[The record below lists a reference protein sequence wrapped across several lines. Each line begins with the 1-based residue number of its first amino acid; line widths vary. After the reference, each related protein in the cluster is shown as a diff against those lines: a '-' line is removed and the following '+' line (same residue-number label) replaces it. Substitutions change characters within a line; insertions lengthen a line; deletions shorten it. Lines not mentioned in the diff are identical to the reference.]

1 MAMNSRRYLKQMF
14 LFLVTVILPS
24 LVLVIFTLRM
34 IDQERELVQK
44 RTADE
49 HRYKAQEIGQRLRVR
64 LEKIKL
70 QEMKALVD
78 RIRFPGKFDYVNPE
92 VVLLSEVKGNNFLLP
107 WEVLQQHLESKRLLT
122 AADFAEK
129 IQRAEKLEFTD
140 NNIAL
145 AADLYH
151 RLMQMVSEP
160 VQKNYARLLLARAL
174 SKLKKKKEAV
184 AHYYQI
190 LALSFEITDEY
201 GIPLSLYAGRRLL
214 DMETDYAGIHS
225 KIRSGIE
232 EKRWLPPAASHL
244 LREIIEDICI
254 DVSEPSIRDD
264 LEDLSKLIQQYFTIQ
279 ERAQSLQKDFRSL
292 FSQTGRGEET
302 EVWIPFGEVPWF
314 VSLADS
320 PTGNDRILIAVDGNE
335 ILASLSSEKDFSN
348 TFPEEPKFI
357 TGISSEGDALGSN
370 FPGLRISFPPQEE
383 SLASQRWSSQR
394 LFYLLAL
401 ILVLSVTFFGG
412 YLLWRDVRRE
422 VKLAEMRSHFVSSVS
437 HELKTP
443 LTSIRMFAETLR
455 LGRSKDKKVQSEY
468 LDTIVNESE
477 RLTRLLNNVL
487 DFSKIEK
494 GKRIYRKD
502 PAQLSEIIEAS
513 ARAFEYPLNQ
523 QGFRLHVHVEEG
535 LLEVRADRD
544 ALEQAVLNLLH
555 NAMKYS
561 GSSRDIDLRLTQKNG
576 WAEIQVVD
584 KGIGIDPKEHK
595 KIFEKFYRISS
606 PENLRTAG
614 AGLGLALVSHIVNAH
629 GGRLELESNLRK
641 GSTFSILLPL
651 ETKP

>member
-1 MAMNSRRYLKQMF
+1 MAMNSRRYLKQIF
-14 LFLVTVILPS
+14 LFLITVVLPS

-49 HRYKAQEIGQRLRVR
+49 HRYKAQEIGQRLQVR

-92 VVLLSEVKGNNFLLP
+92 VVLLSEVKGNNFLVP

-151 RLMQMVSEP
+151 RLIQMVSEP

-201 GIPLSLYAGRRLL
+201 GIPLSLYAARRLL

-225 KIRSGIE
+225 KISSGIE
-232 EKRWLPPAASHL
+232 EKCWLPPAASHL

-320 PTGNDRILIAVDGNE
+320 PTGNDRILIVVDRNE
-335 ILASLSSEKDFSN
+335 ILASLSSENDFSS
-348 TFPEEPKFI
+348 TFPEESKFI
-357 TGISSEGDALGSN
+357 TGISSEGNTLGSN

-412 YLLWRDVRRE
+412 YLLWKDVRRE

-502 PAQLSEIIEAS
+502 PTQLSEIIEAS

-523 QGFRLHVHVEEG
+523 QGFRLHVHIEEG
-535 LLEVRADRD
+535 LLEVRVDRD

-561 GSSRDIDLRLTQKNG
+561 GNSRDIDLRLTQKNG

-595 KIFEKFYRISS
+595 KIFKKFYRISS

-629 GGRLELESNLRK
+629 GGRLELESNLEK